1 MGQSSTVSIKTKL
14 KPNRP
19 SCKTVHNLK
28 RIVVVKPS
36 CFNHSARTVHQRI
49 FLTISST
56 LLKREKLEPYM
67 CPHTAKHLFLSCKEV
82 EKILH
87 GFPEILHEETTS
99 IVKNPKKKDV
109 QFKTKTTVNSSQN
122 ENPSRT
128 RSSVASHGD
137 GARRSISAGRK
148 SYVEKPRKRES

>member
-1 MGQSSTVSIKTKL
+1 MGTRIMTWELRPRQWDVFQRTIEKLKCEHCKYQKDCKLELEEQSSTVSIKTKL

-36 CFNHSARTVHQRI
+36 CFNHSTRTVHQRI

-67 CPHTAKHLFLSCKEV
+67 CP
-82 EKILH
+82 
-87 GFPEILHEETTS
+87 
-99 IVKNPKKKDV
+99 
-109 QFKTKTTVNSSQN
+109 
-122 ENPSRT
+122 
-128 RSSVASHGD
+128 
-137 GARRSISAGRK
+137 
-148 SYVEKPRKRES
+148 